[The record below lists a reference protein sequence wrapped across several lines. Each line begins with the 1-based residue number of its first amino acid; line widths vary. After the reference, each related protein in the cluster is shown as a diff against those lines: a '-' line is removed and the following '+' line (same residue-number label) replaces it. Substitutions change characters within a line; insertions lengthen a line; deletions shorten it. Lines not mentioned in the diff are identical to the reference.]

1 MTDATVHIIPLY
13 TFSIKRETKRDN
25 YDHIIISDSV
35 DKIIEG
41 IADLELQHE
50 ESFEKNWK
58 YFRIEDFIVLPKTDE
73 NKRGKYNFCLYRLSD
88 DLTLGFG
95 GDDDVYEVYIKGD
108 IPVAVPDLRKHNTSG
123 YETGKLDEMFS
134 MLYASEYVAKVIYT
148 VYQSH
153 PIKEDAFTKYNETE
167 GKELAAAT
175 IIVAKLV

>member
-13 TFSIKRETKRDN
+13 TFSIKRETKRDS
-25 YDHIIISDSV
+25 YDHVIIADGI

-73 NKRGKYNFCLYRLSD
+73 NKRGNYRFCLYRLAD
-88 DLTLGFG
+88 DLTFGFG
-95 GDDDVYEVYIKGD
+95 GDDDVYEVYTKGD
-108 IPVAVPDLRKHNTSG
+108 MPIAVPDLREHDTSG
-123 YETGKLDEMFS
+123 YETGNVSEMFS
-134 MLYASEYVAKVIYT
+134 MLYAGNYVADVIYSIYKT
-148 VYQSH
+148 H
-153 PIKEDAFTKYNETE
+153 PIKEAAVAKYNETE

-175 IIVAKLV
+175 VLVAKLV